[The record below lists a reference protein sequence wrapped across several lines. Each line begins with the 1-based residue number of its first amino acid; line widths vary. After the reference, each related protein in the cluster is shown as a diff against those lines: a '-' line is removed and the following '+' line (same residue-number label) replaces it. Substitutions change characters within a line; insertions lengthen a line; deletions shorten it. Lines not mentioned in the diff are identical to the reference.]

1 MEFPK
6 KKEDGFFNAVIK
18 VCLLFT
24 FMIQSMI
31 VTNISKFTRTIDH
44 GFLTNQ
50 KVRNNKIN

>member
-1 MEFPK
+1 MEFQK
-6 KKEDGFFNAVIK
+6 KKDGFFNAVIK

-24 FMIQSMI
+24 FMIQCMI

-50 KVRNNKIN
+50 NVRNNKIN